1 MAKTDLERAIE
12 VVERRLRLTK
22 AILAESRLE
31 TIKSLAAM
39 VVSEDRKILRGLRAL
54 SEGEGK

>member
-12 VVERRLRLTK
+12 VVERRKQTSINALSK
-22 AILAESRLE
+22 GDDDAYWQGSASCAEILLHE
-31 TIKSLAAM
+31 
-39 VVSEDRKILRGLRAL
+39 LRAL